1 MAERAQGETVRVSE
15 ARRHAYLIVLVV
27 LPPLALIAAVP
38 VAWGRAI
45 GPLDVL
51 LALAMYTVNIFGI
64 SVGYHRLLTHRSFR
78 CPRPVRVAFALAGAL
93 ALQGPPTLWA
103 AEHRRHHKYSDKPG
117 DPHSPW
123 VYGDTGF
130 ALLRG
135 LLHAQVGWFYS
146 ARRRSDRDHWV
157 PDLLADPDIRR
168 VDAAYPAIAAASLL
182 LPAAA
187 GGLLSWSW
195 TGFWTAFFWAGLVR
209 YAIVHHVTWSV
220 NSIAHCFGDRAFA
233 ARDRSSNVRWV
244 AVLTFGEGWHNWHH
258 IEPTSARHGVLK
270 GQTDPSAALI
280 RLLERLDWA
289 HDVHWPS
296 PARIERH
303 ANRPVAEPGA
313 AGREPASPTAPR
325 TG

>member
-1 MAERAQGETVRVSE
+1 MVEAAARETVRVS
-15 ARRHAYLIVLVV
+15 ATRRHAYLMVLVV
-27 LPPLALIAAVP
+27 VPPVALVAAVA
-38 VAWGRAI
+38 VAWGRAV
-45 GPLDVL
+45 GWLDVL
-51 LALAMYTVNIFGI
+51 LALVMYTVNIFGI

-78 CPRPVRVAFALAGAL
+78 CARPVRVVLALAGAL
-93 ALQGPPTLWA
+93 ALQGPPSLWA

-123 VYGDTGF
+123 AYGDGGF

-135 LLHAQVGWFYS
+135 LLHAQVGWFYT
-146 ARRRSDRDHWV
+146 ARRRSNRDHWV
-157 PDLLADPDIRR
+157 PDLLADRDIRR
-168 VDAAYPAIAAASLL
+168 VDAGYPAIAVASLL

-195 TGFWTAFFWAGLVR
+195 AGFWTALFWAGLVR
-209 YAIVHHVTWSV
+209 YAVVHHVTWSV

-244 AVLTFGEGWHNWHH
+244 ALLTFGEGWHNWHH
-258 IEPTSARHGVLK
+258 VEPTSARHGVLK

-280 RLLERLDWA
+280 RLLEKLGWA

-296 PARIERH
+296 RARIEMQ
-303 ANRPVAEPGA
+303 ANRHRAQNSSSAVNRA
-313 AGREPASPTAPR
+313 
-325 TG
+325 

>member
-1 MAERAQGETVRVSE
+1 MAERAKVETVRVSE
-15 ARRHAYLIVLVV
+15 ARRHSYLVALVV
-27 LPPLALIAAVP
+27 LPPIAVIAAVP
-38 VAWGRAI
+38 VAWGRAV
-45 GPLDVL
+45 GPLDVV

-78 CPRPVRVAFALAGAL
+78 CPRPVRTAFALAGAL
-93 ALQGPPTLWA
+93 ALQGPPTLWV

-123 VYGDTGF
+123 VYGDTGL

-146 ARRRSDRDHWV
+146 ARRRSNREHWV

-168 VDAAYPAIAAASLL
+168 VDAAYPAIAAASFL

-195 TGFWTAFFWAGLVR
+195 TGFWTALFWAGLVR

-244 AVLTFGEGWHNWHH
+244 ALLTFGEGWHNWHH
-258 IEPTSARHGVLK
+258 VEPTSARHGVLK

-280 RLLERLDWA
+280 RLLEKLGWA
-289 HDVHWPS
+289 YDVHWPS
-296 PARIERH
+296 PARIEMR
-303 ANRPVAEPGA
+303 ANRAGAESGGA
-313 AGREPASPTAPR
+313 AREPASRKAPKA
-325 TG
+325 G